1 MEKNLLNKI
10 ILICLVLTTFFACS
24 SRKEIVYFQN
34 NADLTTSFE
43 DFVPTIQPSDVLAI
57 SISAA
62 DLRAT
67 EIFNQVSVNSGGIAS
82 SPFTPTYTIDKNGDI
97 TFPVLGQVHLG
108 GLTKNEAINLLRSKI
123 AVYIKDPGVVLN
135 ITNFKITVLGEVKSP
150 GTFPINSERV
160 TVLEALGMA
169 GDLTIRGVRNNV
181 MVVRERDGKKETH
194 FVDLTTQESFNS
206 PVYYLA
212 QNDVIYVE
220 PNSALISTAKL
231 TPNYS
236 LWISVIGV
244 VLSVITVLI
253 R

>member
-1 MEKNLLNKI
+1 MERNLLNKI
-10 ILICLVLTTFFACS
+10 ILVCLVLTTFFACS

-34 NADLTTSFE
+34 NAELTTSFE
-43 DFVPTIQPSDVLAI
+43 NYIPTIQPSDVLAI
-57 SISAA
+57 SISAS

-67 EIFNQVSVNSGGIAS
+67 EVFNQVSVNSGAIAS
-82 SPFTPTYTIDKNGDI
+82 SPFTPTYTVDKNGNI
-97 TFPVLGQVHLG
+97 QFPVLGEIHLG
-108 GLTKNEAINLLRSKI
+108 GLTKNEAIINLKSKI

-135 ITNFKITVLGEVKSP
+135 ITNFKITVLGEVKQP

-160 TVLEALGMA
+160 TILEALGLA

-194 FVDLTTQESFNS
+194 FVDLTTQESMNS

-220 PNSALISTAKL
+220 PNSAQISAAKF

-244 VLSVITVLI
+244 ILSVITVII